1 MDIKASR
8 DSFSTLR
15 SWMFPVYQSEFK
27 KLIPLGL
34 MMILISFN
42 FWLLH
47 VSKDTLV
54 ISAQH
59 SGAEIINFLK
69 IPIFLSSI
77 FLVMLFTWISNRL
90 QPKTIFCII
99 VGLFL
104 AFFMIFNYV
113 IYPNKDAFHI
123 FSPDEIASLK
133 LQYPWFKWVFPVVG
147 YWSYSLFYIMSE
159 LWGVFVLSL
168 LFWQFANQI
177 TTVEQ
182 SRRFYMLLGMFNG
195 VGTILSGFFI
205 TNYEEKAHIYGAD
218 VYGSKLHSLLLVFS
232 ISCALILV
240 IYYWLHHKVIKPEES
255 PQLKSSKQN
264 TGETKLSFVESFKY
278 ILRSRYMGYIAL
290 ISIAYNISI
299 NFVEITWKSQVKDLY
314 QDPLAIEAYFS
325 QITVYMGF
333 LIFFI
338 GFFGAGFV
346 RRFSW
351 RCSALITPVVMVIT
365 AILFFG
371 VTLWQDSLGWLAQM
385 IGMTPMAFAVWMGQI
400 HNLSSRSCKYSFFAA
415 TKEMAFIPLD
425 AELKVKGK
433 AAVDILSGRVG
444 KFGGSVVQSIF
455 LSIPCFATQFAIAPY
470 LLALVLGVFVVW
482 VIAIN
487 LLNKEF
493 LKIAYGSTTSDFG
506 VEKS

>member
-1 MDIKASR
+1 MDINAPR

-15 SWMFPVYQSEFK
+15 SWMFPVYKNELK

-34 MMILISFN
+34 MMVLISFN

-77 FLVMLFTWISNRL
+77 FLVMGFTWISNRL
-90 QPKTIFCII
+90 QPKTIFSII
-99 VGLFL
+99 VGLFFV
-104 AFFMIFNYV
+104 FFLLFSYV
-113 IYPNKDAFHI
+113 IYPNKDAFHL
-123 FSPDEIASLK
+123 FSPDQIAVLK
-133 LQYPWFKWVFPVVG
+133 IQYPWFKWVFPVVG

-205 TNYEEKAHIYGAD
+205 TNYEEKSHIYISDA
-218 VYGSKLHSLLLVFS
+218 YGSKLHSLLLVFC

-240 IYYWLHHKVIKPEES
+240 MYYWLHQNVVKKEETYKFS
-255 PQLKSSKQN
+255 RSSNKKN
-264 TGETKLSFVESFKY
+264 EIRLSFVESFKY

-314 QDPLAIEAYFS
+314 QDPLAIENYFS

-351 RCSALITPVVMVIT
+351 RCSAMITPIVMVIT
-365 AILFFG
+365 AVLFFL
-371 VTLWQDSLGWLAQM
+371 VTLWQDSLGWVAQM
-385 IGMTPMAFAVWMGQI
+385 IGMTPMVFAVWMGQI
-400 HNLSSRSCKYSFFAA
+400 HNLASRSCKYSFFAA

-455 LSIPCFATQFAIAPY
+455 LSIPCLATQFSIAPY
-470 LLALVLGVFVVW
+470 LLGLVLIVFCIWIVS
-482 VIAIN
+482 IN

-493 LKIAYGSTTSDFG
+493 LKVAYGSTTSDVG